1 MVTLTWSWPG
11 VGFQRTKVCC
21 PQIRKSLSMEIQW
34 HSFILA
40 LQIGL
45 NDLKY
50 LEEPPRMYYV
60 PEQDM
65 NYVLKKESMLYGD
78 I

>member
-1 MVTLTWSWPG
+1 
-11 VGFQRTKVCC
+11 
-21 PQIRKSLSMEIQW
+21 MEIQW